1 MLLVCIRRFLCPNHG
16 VFFNQCAHCIEY
28 DFERAVRLLQTPA
41 SLGLRLLFNFYFRIT
56 FLFAYYTPVTSR
68 YEKTMEKSTTQE
80 NEKYDLP
87 KGYEFDEVEQ
97 RWYSRWL
104 QEKSFSAAME
114 EGKDAFSIV
123 IPPPNVTGVLHIGHA
138 LNNTLQDILVRY
150 HRMKGD
156 NTLWVPG
163 TDHAGIA
170 TQNVV
175 ERQLAAEETTRHA
188 LGREKFI
195 ERVWQWREEKGG
207 TIINQLKR
215 MGASCDW
222 DRERFTMDEGLSS
235 AVREVF
241 VRLYKEGLIY
251 KGDYIVNWCPRCHTA
266 LADDEVEHDPT
277 DGKLYHVRYPY
288 ADGSGHVVVATTR
301 PETMLGDT
309 AVAVHPE
316 DERYQGLEKIGIA
329 LPLTDRILPVVLDHH
344 VQREFGTGALK
355 VTPSHDRDDYEIGLR
370 HNLDRL
376 KVMDDKGVMNEAAGA
391 YAGLDRFDCRKRIVA
406 DLEAQ
411 GYLVKIEDYQH
422 AVGKCYR
429 CNTVVEPTTSKQ
441 WFVSVRPLA
450 DKAVGAVQEGRM
462 KIHPPT
468 WNKTFYSW
476 MDNIRDWCISRQI
489 WWGHRIPAW
498 TCEDCG
504 EVMVEVEDPT
514 TCTKCGS
521 SKLKQETDVLD
532 TWFSSALWPFSTLGW
547 PEQTKELATFYP
559 TSVLITSFDI
569 LFFWVAR
576 MMMMGLHFMDEVPF
590 HDVYLHALVRDKD
603 GKKMSKSTG
612 NVIDPLVTIGQYGT
626 DAFRFT
632 LTAFAAQGREIRMD
646 EERVD
651 GYRRF
656 INKLWNAARFAQMHI
671 KDEDPAI
678 TEVTQRPQELDLA
691 HRWILSRT
699 NATIVQVRDALDGFR
714 FNEVASTI
722 YQFIWHE
729 FCDWYLEWIK
739 ADLYGEDPQQRKNAK
754 GVLLS
759 VLENILKLMHPVSP
773 FVTEEIWSQLP
784 GERTTIM
791 TQPFPAVNQAWEDAA
806 AEQDMGLLMDV
817 ISGLRTIRT
826 EAELH
831 PTAKVEATVICAD
844 ENKRSVIE
852 EFAAGIEAMVR
863 AKSLTVVA
871 QGKVPDDAGHAMV
884 QDVELVISL
893 SGLIDVDAE
902 LEKLNREQGKLEK
915 ELKRVTGKLNNEKFL
930 NNAPPEIVAKEK
942 GIEAEL
948 VARLE
953 KNQESSQRLQK
964 LR

>member
-1 MLLVCIRRFLCPNHG
+1 M
-16 VFFNQCAHCIEY
+16 
-28 DFERAVRLLQTPA
+28 
-41 SLGLRLLFNFYFRIT
+41 
-56 FLFAYYTPVTSR
+56 
-68 YEKTMEKSTTQE
+68 EKTTASQNK
-80 NEKYDLP
+80 KYDLP

-104 QEKSFSAAME
+104 EEKSFSGQME
-114 EGKDAFSIV
+114 EGRDSFSIV

-138 LNNTLQDILVRY
+138 LNNTLQDVLVRY

-175 ERQLAAEETTRHA
+175 ERQLATEEKTRHD

-222 DRERFTMDEGLSS
+222 DRERFTMDEGLST
-235 AVREVF
+235 AVKEVF

-288 ADGSGHVVVATTR
+288 ADGSGEVIVATTR

-316 DERYQGLEKIGIA
+316 DERYQGLEQVGIT
-329 LPLTDRILPVVLDHH
+329 LPLSGRTIPVVLDHH

-355 VTPSHDRDDYEIGLR
+355 VTPAHDRDDYEIGLR
-370 HNLDRL
+370 HDLERL
-376 KVMDDKGVMNEAAGA
+376 KVMDDHGVMNEAAGE
-391 YAGLDRFDCRKRIVA
+391 YAGLDRFVCRKKIVA

-411 GYLVKIEDYQH
+411 GFLEKIEPYQH
-422 AVGKCYR
+422 SVGKCYR
-429 CNTVVEPTTSKQ
+429 CATVVEPTTSKQ
-441 WFVSVRPLA
+441 WFVAVRPLA
-450 DKAVGAVQEGRM
+450 DKAVAAVRDGRM
-462 KIHPPT
+462 RIHPKT
-468 WNKTFYSW
+468 WDRTFYAW

-498 TCEDCG
+498 SCAECG
-504 EVMVEVEDPT
+504 ELMVELETPSS
-514 TCTKCGS
+514 CPACGS
-521 SKLKQETDVLD
+521 AQLSQETDVLD

-547 PEQTKELATFYP
+547 PEQTRELATFYP

-590 HDVYLHALVRDKD
+590 HDVYLHALVRDKH

-612 NVIDPLVTIGQYGT
+612 NVIDPLVMIGEYGT

-656 INKLWNAARFAQMHI
+656 INKLWNAARFAQMHLKEEGAGI
-671 KDEDPAI
+671 TRVTDDPARLSL
-678 TEVTQRPQELDLA
+678 V
-691 HRWILSRT
+691 HRWILHRT
-699 NATIVQVRDALDGFR
+699 NATIRRVRESLDNYY
-714 FNEVASTI
+714 FNELASTI

-729 FCDWYLEWIK
+729 FCDWYLELIK
-739 ADLYGEDPQQRKNAK
+739 TDLYGDDPLQRENAK
-754 GVLLS
+754 GVLLA

-784 GERTTIM
+784 GERSTIM
-791 TQPFPAVNQAWEDAA
+791 TAAFPEVMPAWDDAE
-806 AEQDMGLLMDV
+806 AEGSMELIMEV

-831 PTAKVEATVICAD
+831 PNVKVAATILCAD
-844 ENKRSVIE
+844 PDKRATLESFVQ
-852 EFAAGIEAMVR
+852 GIEGMVR
-863 AKSLTVVA
+863 AEQVEILA
-871 QGKVPDDAGHAMV
+871 EGQVPDDAGHGLV
-884 QDVELVISL
+884 QGIELIIPL
-893 SGLIDVDAE
+893 QGLIDVEGE
-902 LEKLNREQGKLEK
+902 LTKLEREQTKLEK
-915 ELKRVTGKLNNEKFL
+915 ELQRVRAKLNNEKFL
-930 NNAPPEIVAKEK
+930 SNAPAAIVAKEK
-942 GIEAEL
+942 GIEEEL
-948 VARLE
+948 LERLA
-953 KNQESSQRLQK
+953 KNQESRQRLLK

>member
-1 MLLVCIRRFLCPNHG
+1 MNETDRTRP
-16 VFFNQCAHCIEY
+16 
-28 DFERAVRLLQTPA
+28 
-41 SLGLRLLFNFYFRIT
+41 
-56 FLFAYYTPVTSR
+56 
-68 YEKTMEKSTTQE
+68 
-80 NEKYDLP
+80 EKYDLP
-87 KGYEFDEVEQ
+87 KAYEFSEVEQ
-97 RWYSRWL
+97 RWYTHWL
-104 QEKSFSAAME
+104 EEKTFSARME
-114 EGKDAFSIV
+114 EGRDAFSIV

-138 LNNTLQDILVRY
+138 LNNTLQDLLVRY

-175 ERQLAAEETTRHA
+175 ERQLAAEKLSRHD

-195 ERVWQWREEKGG
+195 ERVWSWKEEKGG

-222 DRERFTMDEGLSS
+222 DRERFTMDEGLSR

-277 DGKLYHVRYPY
+277 DGKLYHIRYPY
-288 ADGSGHVVVATTR
+288 ADGSGFVVVATTR

-316 DERYQGLEKIGIA
+316 DERYQHLNEIGIS
-329 LPLTDRILPVVLDHH
+329 LPLTGRTIPVVFDYH

-355 VTPSHDRDDYEIGLR
+355 VTPAHDRDDYEIGLR
-370 HNLDRL
+370 HDLPRI
-376 KVMDDKGVMNEAAGA
+376 KVMDDRGVMNQEAGK
-391 YAGLDRFDCRKRIVA
+391 YAGLDRFECRKQIVK
-406 DLEAQ
+406 DLEEQ
-411 GYLVKIEDYQH
+411 GFLEKIENYQH

-429 CNTVVEPTTSKQ
+429 CGTVVEPTTSKQ

-450 DKAVGAVQEGRM
+450 DKAVAAVEEGRI
-462 KIHPPT
+462 KLYPNT
-468 WNKTFYSW
+468 WYRTFYSW
-476 MDNIRDWCISRQI
+476 MENIRDWCISRQI

-498 TCEDCG
+498 TCEGCG
-504 EVMVEVEDPT
+504 KMVVEVEAPEV
-514 TCTKCGS
+514 CPFCGS
-521 SKLKQETDVLD
+521 TKLQQENDVLD

-547 PEQTKELATFYP
+547 PEQTRELATFYP

-576 MMMMGLHFMDEVPF
+576 MMMMGLHFMNEVPF
-590 HDVYLHALVRDKD
+590 HDVYLHALVRDKY

-612 NVIDPLVTIGQYGT
+612 NVIDPLVMIEQYGT

-646 EERVD
+646 EERIE

-656 INKLWNAARFAQMHI
+656 INKLWNASRFAQMHLR
-671 KDEDPAI
+671 EVDPSI
-678 TEVTQRPQELDLA
+678 TELAGQPGRLALA
-691 HRWILSRT
+691 HRWILSRI
-699 NATIVQVRDALDGFR
+699 NATIKDVRAALDGYN
-714 FNEVASTI
+714 FNEVASVS
-722 YQFIWHE
+722 YQFVWHE

-739 ADLYGEDPQQRKNAK
+739 ADLYSDDANARDQAK
-754 GVLLS
+754 AVLLI
-759 VLENILKLMHPVSP
+759 VLEQVLKLMHPITP

-784 GERTTIM
+784 GERSTIM
-791 TQPFPAVNQAWEDAA
+791 LEPFPEAHSAWEDGA
-806 AEQDMGLLMDV
+806 AEAEMNLLMGV

-826 EAELH
+826 EAEVH
-831 PTAKVEATVICAD
+831 PSARIEALLICPDAP
-844 ENKRSVIE
+844 KRQLLTD
-852 EFAAGIEAMVR
+852 FAAGIQAMVR
-863 AKSLTVVA
+863 ADALSIVA
-871 QGKVPDDAGHAMV
+871 EGTVPDDAGHGLV
-884 QDVELVISL
+884 QDVELVVPL
-893 SGLIDVDAE
+893 KDLIDVEGE
-902 LEKLNREQGKLEK
+902 LEKLARDKGKLEK
-915 ELKRVTGKLNNEKFL
+915 ELARIVGKLGNEKFIS
-930 NNAPPEIVAKEK
+930 NAPADVVVKEREK
-942 GIEAEL
+942 EAEIR
-948 VARLE
+948 ARLA
-953 KNQESSQRLQK
+953 KNIESTERLGK

>member
-1 MLLVCIRRFLCPNHG
+1 M
-16 VFFNQCAHCIEY
+16 
-28 DFERAVRLLQTPA
+28 
-41 SLGLRLLFNFYFRIT
+41 S
-56 FLFAYYTPVTSR
+56 
-68 YEKTMEKSTTQE
+68 
-80 NEKYDLP
+80 EKYDLP
-87 KGYEFDEVEQ
+87 KAYEFSEVEQ
-97 RWYSRWL
+97 RWYDYWM
-104 QEKSFSAAME
+104 EHKTFAATME
-114 EGKDAFSIV
+114 EGRESFSIV

-138 LNNTLQDILVRY
+138 LNNTLQDLLVRY

-175 ERQLAAEETTRHA
+175 ERQLAVENRTRHD

-195 ERVWQWREEKGG
+195 ERVWEWREEKGG

-222 DRERFTMDEGLSS
+222 DRERFTMDEGLSR

-241 VRLYKEGLIY
+241 VRLFDEGLIY

-277 DGKLYHVRYPY
+277 DGKLYHLRYPY
-288 ADGSGHVVVATTR
+288 ADGSGEVIVATTR

-316 DERYQGLEKIGIA
+316 DERYQGLDKVGIR
-329 LPLTDRILPVVLDHH
+329 LPLTGRTIPVVLDHH

-355 VTPSHDRDDYEIGLR
+355 VTPAHDRDDYEIGLR
-370 HNLDRL
+370 HDLERI
-376 KVMDDKGVMNEAAGA
+376 KVMDDHGVMNENAGT
-391 YAGLDRFDCRKRIVA
+391 YAGLDRFACREQIVK
-406 DLEAQ
+406 DLEEQ
-411 GYLVKIEDYQH
+411 GFLVKIEDYQH

-429 CNTVVEPTTSKQ
+429 CSTVVEPTTSKQ

-450 DKAVGAVQEGRM
+450 DKAVEAVREGRI
-462 KIHPPT
+462 KIYPNT
-468 WNKTFYSW
+468 WYNTFYSW

-498 TCEDCG
+498 TCADCG
-504 EVMVEVEDPT
+504 ELTVSIKDPDA
-514 TCTKCGS
+514 CVRCGS
-521 SKLKQETDVLD
+521 TNISQETDVLD

-590 HDVYLHALVRDKD
+590 HDVYLHALVRDKH

-612 NVIDPLVTIGQYGT
+612 NVIDPLEMISEFGT

-646 EERVD
+646 EERVE
-651 GYRRF
+651 GYRKF

-671 KDEDPAI
+671 KDADPAI
-678 TEVTQRPQELDLA
+678 TRVADDPASLA
-691 HRWILSRT
+691 LPHQWILSRT
-699 NATIVQVRDALDGFR
+699 NATIGQVRKAMDGYN
-714 FNEVASTI
+714 FNDIASSI
-722 YQFIWHE
+722 YQFTWHE

-739 ADLYGEDPQQRKNAK
+739 ADLYGDDEQARQNAR
-754 GVLLS
+754 GVLLC
-759 VLENILKLMHPVSP
+759 VLENILKLMHPVCP

-784 GERTTIM
+784 GERGTIM
-791 TQPFPAVNQAWEDAA
+791 LESFPEENPAWENRD
-806 AEQDMGLLMDV
+806 AEQAMELLMGV
-817 ISGLRTIRT
+817 ISAIRTIRS
-826 EAELH
+826 EADVH
-831 PTAKVEATVICAD
+831 PTA
-844 ENKRSVIE
+844 R
-852 EFAAGIEAMVR
+852 IEASIICPDDNRRQLIESFADAVGAMTR
-863 AKSLTVVA
+863 TEKLEITASGT
-871 QGKVPDDAGHAMV
+871 VPDDAGHV
-884 QDVELVISL
+884 LVGDVEVFVPLK
-893 SGLIDVDAE
+893 GLIDVKAE
-902 LEKLNREQGKLEK
+902 LAKLEREHKKIDKELMRVVGKL
-915 ELKRVTGKLNNEKFL
+915 RNPKFL
-930 NNAPPEIVAKEK
+930 ENAPDAVVEKEK
-942 GIEAEL
+942 G
-948 VARLE
+948 
-953 KNQESSQRLQK
+953 K
-964 LR
+964 